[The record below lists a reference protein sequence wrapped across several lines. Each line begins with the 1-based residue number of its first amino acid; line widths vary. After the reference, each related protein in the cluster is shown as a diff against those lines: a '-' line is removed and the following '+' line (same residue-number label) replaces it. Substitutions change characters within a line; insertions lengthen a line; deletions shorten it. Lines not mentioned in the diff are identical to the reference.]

1 MDNETN
7 IKIDFE
13 TLAFEAIKMFHLQN
27 IPSFVKQIDERPTL
41 AIELF
46 NKLKMALSDKDKE
59 LAMFYLKG
67 STEYQQ
73 KKNEVDS
80 IFQECDQTLSELK
93 DTPPNEVE
101 KIQYEFHQ
109 KHKKAHYE
117 MNEINRKDRL
127 KKEKIEKVVNEIKS
141 IVIPIRNELIKLMNE
156 NFWSKIKNDKLIISK
171 EYFSKIEQLNANLNK
186 ISIAKYKTY
195 CIATY
200 SKLNQFNNKRP
211 HMMFEGGQ
219 PIVYPITRLKWHGT
233 YQTPTEKKIAA
244 ITRKI
249 FKVKH
254 LKKIADYL
262 ENNEIKSANTFY
274 NEHQKKIKQKENPK
288 NSYIITY
295 PYHKYKM
302 DAVITY
308 QKGTITLPFKA
319 FFGADV
325 RDDSYI
331 NESLDYS
338 MIVNDIRSHTGQS
351 QNNETLPPNPKP
363 PINKKRTATEQDLFI
378 ELESIESVVI
388 WLQVTGKLETVIKE
402 FITGKPIRDKLVNDG
417 HFENLI
423 TKKLIDSEPAKNGG
437 RLSKAINCLVSKKLN
452 KDNKLSHDKYPF
464 SYAKV
469 QKFNV
474 LASSEKYKHLGL
486 DKKAKELIKNYDE
499 PLNT

>member
-73 KKNEVDS
+73 KENEVDS
-80 IFQECDQTLSELK
+80 IFQECNQTLSELK

-117 MNEINRKDRL
+117 MNEINQKDRL

-141 IVIPIRNELIKLMNE
+141 IVIPISNELIKLMNE

-331 NESLDYS
+331 NESLVYS
-338 MIVNDIRSHTGQS
+338 MIVNEIRSHTGQS
-351 QNNETLPPNPKP
+351 QNNETTPPSPKP
-363 PINKKRTATEQDLFI
+363 PTNDKIDFTVEPKTETEFVKKLTTIPQVLIYLKVKGKLSDILKVHSGNKKI
-378 ELESIESVVI
+378 
-388 WLQVTGKLETVIKE
+388 
-402 FITGKPIRDKLVNDG
+402 KPITVLNRLKDTPYVTYFEHLRGGKGISFKSDGSLGGYIRFIINNGIKINDNNDENPFRKKSREDYNNLCLEREFKDLKL
-417 HFENLI
+417 
-423 TKKLIDSEPAKNGG
+423 
-437 RLSKAINCLVSKKLN
+437 
-452 KDNKLSHDKYPF
+452 KYEHT
-464 SYAKV
+464 
-469 QKFNV
+469 QK
-474 LASSEKYKHLGL
+474 
-486 DKKAKELIKNYDE
+486 
-499 PLNT
+499 